1 MKNLDHFFVR
11 KMKFY
16 KEIVYQIQ
24 MSLCYNFS
32 PKIESYLCVRVTRGR
47 LIYNQFERAQK
58 YYQNGKKIKVLATSN
73 QKLKMRGISKECP
86 HSRRGG
92 AQKTDFYLIC
102 QTFCSVELFYRKC

>member
-32 PKIESYLCVRVTRGR
+32 PKIESYICGKVTSGR
-47 LIYNQFERAQK
+47 LIYNQVERLQK
-58 YYQNGKKIKVLATSN
+58 YYLNGEKIKVLAVSN
-73 QKLKMRGISKECP
+73 QKLQMSGTSKERR
-86 HSRRGG
+86 HSGRGG
-92 AQKTDFYLIC
+92 VRKIYFDFDSEI
-102 QTFCSVELFYRKC
+102 FCSEEIFDRKC